1 MDCFLTLQNQL
12 FEQLNSL
19 WKSDDEEILE
29 KIDEL
34 LLQEGSNYGLSLN
47 EKANLRKELFRSIRK
62 LDVLQELLED
72 TSITEI
78 MVNGWDK
85 IFIERE
91 GHLITWNKTFTSSGK
106 LEDVIQQIVARC
118 NRVINTLH
126 PIVDARLE
134 NGARVNAVIPP
145 VSVDG
150 PILTIRQFPKE
161 AITMKTLL
169 EKQSITKQVLSFL
182 LPLVK
187 ARYTILIGG
196 GTGAGKTTFLNAL
209 SAYIPKDE
217 RIITIEDNAELQIQ
231 GIPNLVR
238 LECRMANIEDSQ
250 EITTADLLK
259 TALRM
264 RPDRIIVGEVR
275 GKEALDMLQAFNT
288 GHDGSIST
296 GHANS
301 PDDMMSRLSTMVLMG
316 IKLPLEAVMRQI
328 ASGIDILVHLG
339 RLRDKSRKV
348 LEIMEVLGY
357 EKGEIRLQPLFSFQ
371 ETGSKDGKI
380 QGEWVKRSTLTR
392 TEKLMAAGYQ
402 PEGVCPGNNGKYS
415 SGVSDRHAVLFKTVD
430 DGSVF
435 SSGNEVLRKD
445 DPSGGGKREETF

>member
-19 WKSDDEEILE
+19 WESDDEEILE

-106 LEDVIQQIVARC
+106 LEDVSQQIVARC

-145 VSVDG
+145 ISVDG

-275 GKEALDMLQAFNT
+275 SEASELLQAVNV
-288 GHDGSIST
+288 GSEGSLST
-296 GHANS
+296 IHANS
-301 PDDMMSRLSTMVLMG
+301 CADMVSRLETLVLVHLNMP
-316 IKLPLEAVMRQI
+316 ITAIRRQI
-328 ASGIDILVHLG
+328 VSGFDLFIHLG

-348 LEIMEVLGY
+348 LEISELDGLKNGEVQLNPIFCY
-357 EKGEIRLQPLFSFQ
+357 EE
-371 ETGSKDGKI
+371 E
-380 QGEWVKRSTLTR
+380 QGLVFKNHLKH
-392 TEKLMAAGYQ
+392 TEKLERAGISY
-402 PEGVCPGNNGKYS
+402 
-415 SGVSDRHAVLFKTVD
+415 
-430 DGSVF
+430 
-435 SSGNEVLRKD
+435 
-445 DPSGGGKREETF
+445 ETLLCETIL

>member
-19 WKSDDEEILE
+19 WESDDEEILE

-275 GKEALDMLQAFNT
+275 SEASELLQAVNV
-288 GHDGSIST
+288 GSEGSLST
-296 GHANS
+296 IHANS
-301 PDDMMSRLSTMVLMG
+301 CADMVSRLETLVLVHLNMP
-316 IKLPLEAVMRQI
+316 ITAIRRQI
-328 ASGIDILVHLG
+328 VSGFDLFIHLG

-348 LEIMEVLGY
+348 LEISELDGLKNGEVQLNPIFCY
-357 EKGEIRLQPLFSFQ
+357 EE
-371 ETGSKDGKI
+371 E
-380 QGEWVKRSTLTR
+380 QGLVFKNNTL
-392 TEKLMAAGYQ
+392 K
-402 PEGVCPGNNGKYS
+402 N
-415 SGVSDRHAVLFKTVD
+415 
-430 DGSVF
+430 
-435 SSGNEVLRKD
+435 
-445 DPSGGGKREETF
+445 

>member
-19 WKSDDEEILE
+19 WESDDEEILE

-62 LDVLQELLED
+62 LDALQELLED

-275 GKEALDMLQAFNT
+275 SEASELLQAVNV
-288 GHDGSIST
+288 GSEGSLST
-296 GHANS
+296 IHANS
-301 PDDMMSRLSTMVLMG
+301 CADMVSRLETLVLVHLNMP
-316 IKLPLEAVMRQI
+316 ITAILRQI
-328 ASGIDILVHLG
+328 VSGFDLFIHLG

-348 LEIMEVLGY
+348 LEISELDGLKNGEVQLNPIFCY
-357 EKGEIRLQPLFSFQ
+357 EE
-371 ETGSKDGKI
+371 E
-380 QGEWVKRSTLTR
+380 QGLVFKNHLKH
-392 TEKLMAAGYQ
+392 TEKLERAGISY
-402 PEGVCPGNNGKYS
+402 
-415 SGVSDRHAVLFKTVD
+415 
-430 DGSVF
+430 
-435 SSGNEVLRKD
+435 
-445 DPSGGGKREETF
+445 ETLLCETIL

>member
-1 MDCFLTLQNQL
+1 MERIDIASEPDDGEVLEEIDGLILGEEETRYLPVAQKAELRRQL
-12 FEQLNSL
+12 FYSV
-19 WKSDDEEILE
+19 
-29 KIDEL
+29 
-34 LLQEGSNYGLSLN
+34 
-47 EKANLRKELFRSIRK
+47 RR

-72 TSITEI
+72 AGITEI

-145 VSVDG
+145 ISVDG

-275 GKEALDMLQAFNT
+275 SEASELLQAVNV
-288 GHDGSIST
+288 GSEGSLST
-296 GHANS
+296 IHANS
-301 PDDMMSRLSTMVLMG
+301 CADMVSRLETLVLVHLNMP
-316 IKLPLEAVMRQI
+316 ITAIRRQI
-328 ASGIDILVHLG
+328 VSGFDLFIHLG

-348 LEIMEVLGY
+348 LEISELDGLKNGEVQLNPIFCY
-357 EKGEIRLQPLFSFQ
+357 EE
-371 ETGSKDGKI
+371 E
-380 QGEWVKRSTLTR
+380 QGLVFKNHLKH
-392 TEKLMAAGYQ
+392 TEKLERAGISY
-402 PEGVCPGNNGKYS
+402 
-415 SGVSDRHAVLFKTVD
+415 
-430 DGSVF
+430 
-435 SSGNEVLRKD
+435 
-445 DPSGGGKREETF
+445 ETLLCETIL

>member
-19 WKSDDEEILE
+19 WESDDEEILE

-150 PILTIRQFPKE
+150 PILTIRQFPEE

-275 GKEALDMLQAFNT
+275 SEASELLQAVNV
-288 GHDGSIST
+288 GSEGSLST
-296 GHANS
+296 IHANS
-301 PDDMMSRLSTMVLMG
+301 CADMVSRLETLVLVHLNMP
-316 IKLPLEAVMRQI
+316 ITAIRRQI
-328 ASGIDILVHLG
+328 VSGFDLFIHLG

-348 LEIMEVLGY
+348 LEISELDGLKNGEVQLNPIFCY
-357 EKGEIRLQPLFSFQ
+357 EE
-371 ETGSKDGKI
+371 E
-380 QGEWVKRSTLTR
+380 QGLVFKNHLKH
-392 TEKLMAAGYQ
+392 TEKLERAGISY
-402 PEGVCPGNNGKYS
+402 
-415 SGVSDRHAVLFKTVD
+415 
-430 DGSVF
+430 
-435 SSGNEVLRKD
+435 
-445 DPSGGGKREETF
+445 ETLLCETIL

>member
-19 WKSDDEEILE
+19 WESDDEEILE

-275 GKEALDMLQAFNT
+275 SKASELLQAVNV
-288 GHDGSIST
+288 GSEGSLST
-296 GHANS
+296 IHANS
-301 PDDMMSRLSTMVLMG
+301 CADMVSRLETLVLVHLNMP
-316 IKLPLEAVMRQI
+316 ITAIRRQI
-328 ASGIDILVHLG
+328 VSGFDLFIHLG

-348 LEIMEVLGY
+348 LEISELDGLKNGEVQLNPIFCY
-357 EKGEIRLQPLFSFQ
+357 EE
-371 ETGSKDGKI
+371 E
-380 QGEWVKRSTLTR
+380 QGLVFKNHLKH
-392 TEKLMAAGYQ
+392 TEKLERAGISY
-402 PEGVCPGNNGKYS
+402 
-415 SGVSDRHAVLFKTVD
+415 
-430 DGSVF
+430 
-435 SSGNEVLRKD
+435 
-445 DPSGGGKREETF
+445 ETLLCETIL

>member
-19 WKSDDEEILE
+19 WESDDEEILE

-85 IFIERE
+85 IFIEQE

-275 GKEALDMLQAFNT
+275 SEASELLQAVNV
-288 GHDGSIST
+288 GSEGSLST
-296 GHANS
+296 IHANS
-301 PDDMMSRLSTMVLMG
+301 CADMVSRLETLVLVHLNMP
-316 IKLPLEAVMRQI
+316 ITAIRRQI
-328 ASGIDILVHLG
+328 VSGFDLFIHLG

-348 LEIMEVLGY
+348 LEISELDGLKNGEVQLNPIFCY
-357 EKGEIRLQPLFSFQ
+357 EE
-371 ETGSKDGKI
+371 E
-380 QGEWVKRSTLTR
+380 QGLVFKNHLKH
-392 TEKLMAAGYQ
+392 TEKLERAGISY
-402 PEGVCPGNNGKYS
+402 
-415 SGVSDRHAVLFKTVD
+415 
-430 DGSVF
+430 
-435 SSGNEVLRKD
+435 
-445 DPSGGGKREETF
+445 ETLLCETMRL

>member
-19 WKSDDEEILE
+19 WESDDEEILE

-161 AITMKTLL
+161 AITTKTLL

-275 GKEALDMLQAFNT
+275 SEASELLQAVNV
-288 GHDGSIST
+288 GSEGSLST
-296 GHANS
+296 IHANS
-301 PDDMMSRLSTMVLMG
+301 CADMVSRLETLVLVHLNMP
-316 IKLPLEAVMRQI
+316 ITAIRRQI
-328 ASGIDILVHLG
+328 VSGFDLFIHLG

-348 LEIMEVLGY
+348 LEISELDGLKNGEVQLNPIFCY
-357 EKGEIRLQPLFSFQ
+357 EE
-371 ETGSKDGKI
+371 E
-380 QGEWVKRSTLTR
+380 QGLVFKNHLKH
-392 TEKLMAAGYQ
+392 TEKLERAGISY
-402 PEGVCPGNNGKYS
+402 
-415 SGVSDRHAVLFKTVD
+415 
-430 DGSVF
+430 
-435 SSGNEVLRKD
+435 
-445 DPSGGGKREETF
+445 ETLLCETIL

>member
-1 MDCFLTLQNQL
+1 MDCFLILQNQL

-19 WKSDDEEILE
+19 WESDDEEILE

-275 GKEALDMLQAFNT
+275 SEASELLQAVNV
-288 GHDGSIST
+288 GSEGSLST
-296 GHANS
+296 IHANS
-301 PDDMMSRLSTMVLMG
+301 CADMVSRLETLVLVHLNMP
-316 IKLPLEAVMRQI
+316 IAAIRRQI
-328 ASGIDILVHLG
+328 VSGFDLFIHLG

-348 LEIMEVLGY
+348 LEISELDGLKNGEVQLNPIFCY
-357 EKGEIRLQPLFSFQ
+357 EE
-371 ETGSKDGKI
+371 E
-380 QGEWVKRSTLTR
+380 QGLVFKNHLKH
-392 TEKLMAAGYQ
+392 TEKLERAGISY
-402 PEGVCPGNNGKYS
+402 
-415 SGVSDRHAVLFKTVD
+415 
-430 DGSVF
+430 
-435 SSGNEVLRKD
+435 
-445 DPSGGGKREETF
+445 ETLLCETIL

>member
-19 WKSDDEEILE
+19 WESDDEEILE

-275 GKEALDMLQAFNT
+275 SEASELLQAVNV
-288 GHDGSIST
+288 GSEGSLST
-296 GHANS
+296 IHANS
-301 PDDMMSRLSTMVLMG
+301 CADMVSRLETLVLVHLNMP
-316 IKLPLEAVMRQI
+316 ITAIRRQI
-328 ASGIDILVHLG
+328 VSGFDLFIHLG

-348 LEIMEVLGY
+348 LEISELDG
-357 EKGEIRLQPLFSFQ
+357 L
-371 ETGSKDGKI
+371 KDGEVQLNPI
-380 QGEWVKRSTLTR
+380 FCYEEEQGLVFKNHLKH
-392 TEKLMAAGYQ
+392 TEKLERAGISY
-402 PEGVCPGNNGKYS
+402 
-415 SGVSDRHAVLFKTVD
+415 
-430 DGSVF
+430 
-435 SSGNEVLRKD
+435 
-445 DPSGGGKREETF
+445 ETLLCETML

>member
-19 WKSDDEEILE
+19 WESDDEEILE

-134 NGARVNAVIPP
+134 NGARVNAVIQP

-275 GKEALDMLQAFNT
+275 SEASELLQAVNV
-288 GHDGSIST
+288 GSEGSLST
-296 GHANS
+296 IHANS
-301 PDDMMSRLSTMVLMG
+301 CADMVSRLETLVLVHLNMP
-316 IKLPLEAVMRQI
+316 ITAIRRQI
-328 ASGIDILVHLG
+328 VSGFDLFIHLG

-348 LEIMEVLGY
+348 LEISELDGLKNGEVQLNPIFCY
-357 EKGEIRLQPLFSFQ
+357 EE
-371 ETGSKDGKI
+371 E
-380 QGEWVKRSTLTR
+380 QGLVFKNHLKH
-392 TEKLMAAGYQ
+392 TEKLERAGISY
-402 PEGVCPGNNGKYS
+402 
-415 SGVSDRHAVLFKTVD
+415 
-430 DGSVF
+430 
-435 SSGNEVLRKD
+435 
-445 DPSGGGKREETF
+445 ETLLCETIL

>member
-19 WKSDDEEILE
+19 WESDDEEILE

-62 LDVLQELLED
+62 LDALQELLED

-275 GKEALDMLQAFNT
+275 SEASELLQAVNV
-288 GHDGSIST
+288 GSEGSLST
-296 GHANS
+296 IHANS
-301 PDDMMSRLSTMVLMG
+301 CADMVSRLETLVLVHLNMP
-316 IKLPLEAVMRQI
+316 ITAIRRQI
-328 ASGIDILVHLG
+328 VSGFDLFIHLG

-348 LEIMEVLGY
+348 LEISELDGLKNGEVQLNPIFCY
-357 EKGEIRLQPLFSFQ
+357 EE
-371 ETGSKDGKI
+371 E
-380 QGEWVKRSTLTR
+380 QGLVFKNHLKH
-392 TEKLMAAGYQ
+392 TEKLERAGISY
-402 PEGVCPGNNGKYS
+402 
-415 SGVSDRHAVLFKTVD
+415 
-430 DGSVF
+430 
-435 SSGNEVLRKD
+435 
-445 DPSGGGKREETF
+445 ETLLCETIL

>member
-19 WKSDDEEILE
+19 WESDDEEILE

-106 LEDVIQQIVARC
+106 LEDVIQQVVARC

-145 VSVDG
+145 ISVDG

-275 GKEALDMLQAFNT
+275 SEASELLQAVNV
-288 GHDGSIST
+288 GSEGSLST
-296 GHANS
+296 IHANS
-301 PDDMMSRLSTMVLMG
+301 CADMVSRLETLVLVHLNMP
-316 IKLPLEAVMRQI
+316 ITAIRRQI
-328 ASGIDILVHLG
+328 VSGFDLFIHLG

-348 LEIMEVLGY
+348 LEISELDGLKNGEVQLNPIFCY
-357 EKGEIRLQPLFSFQ
+357 EE
-371 ETGSKDGKI
+371 E
-380 QGEWVKRSTLTR
+380 QGLVFKNHLKH
-392 TEKLMAAGYQ
+392 TEKLERAGISY
-402 PEGVCPGNNGKYS
+402 
-415 SGVSDRHAVLFKTVD
+415 
-430 DGSVF
+430 
-435 SSGNEVLRKD
+435 
-445 DPSGGGKREETF
+445 ETLLCETIL

>member
-19 WKSDDEEILE
+19 WESDDEEILE

-91 GHLITWNKTFTSSGK
+91 GHLITWSKTFTSSGK

-150 PILTIRQFPKE
+150 PVLTIRQFPKE

-275 GKEALDMLQAFNT
+275 SEASELLQAVNV
-288 GHDGSIST
+288 GSEGSLST
-296 GHANS
+296 IHANS
-301 PDDMMSRLSTMVLMG
+301 CADMVSRLETLVLVHLNMP
-316 IKLPLEAVMRQI
+316 ITAIRRQI
-328 ASGIDILVHLG
+328 VSGFDLFIHLG

-348 LEIMEVLGY
+348 LEISELDGLKNGEVQLNPIFCY
-357 EKGEIRLQPLFSFQ
+357 EE
-371 ETGSKDGKI
+371 E
-380 QGEWVKRSTLTR
+380 QGLVFKNHLKH
-392 TEKLMAAGYQ
+392 TEKLERAGISY
-402 PEGVCPGNNGKYS
+402 
-415 SGVSDRHAVLFKTVD
+415 
-430 DGSVF
+430 
-435 SSGNEVLRKD
+435 
-445 DPSGGGKREETF
+445 ETLLCETLL

>member
-19 WKSDDEEILE
+19 WESDDEEILE

-275 GKEALDMLQAFNT
+275 SEASELLQAVNV
-288 GHDGSIST
+288 GSEGSLST
-296 GHANS
+296 IHANS
-301 PDDMMSRLSTMVLMG
+301 CADMVSRLETLVLVHLNMP
-316 IKLPLEAVMRQI
+316 ITAIRRQI
-328 ASGIDILVHLG
+328 VSGFDLFIHLG

-348 LEIMEVLGY
+348 LEISELDGLKNGEVQLNPIFCY
-357 EKGEIRLQPLFSFQ
+357 EE
-371 ETGSKDGKI
+371 E
-380 QGEWVKRSTLTR
+380 QGLAFKNHLKH
-392 TEKLMAAGYQ
+392 TEKLERAGISY
-402 PEGVCPGNNGKYS
+402 
-415 SGVSDRHAVLFKTVD
+415 
-430 DGSVF
+430 
-435 SSGNEVLRKD
+435 
-445 DPSGGGKREETF
+445 ETLLCETIL

>member
-19 WKSDDEEILE
+19 WESDDEEILE

-126 PIVDARLE
+126 PIVDAKLE

-275 GKEALDMLQAFNT
+275 SEASELLQAVNV
-288 GHDGSIST
+288 GSEGSLST
-296 GHANS
+296 IHANS
-301 PDDMMSRLSTMVLMG
+301 CADMVSRLETLVLVHLNMP
-316 IKLPLEAVMRQI
+316 ITAIRRQI
-328 ASGIDILVHLG
+328 VSGFDLFIHLG

-348 LEIMEVLGY
+348 LEISELDGLKNGEVQLNPIFCY
-357 EKGEIRLQPLFSFQ
+357 EE
-371 ETGSKDGKI
+371 E
-380 QGEWVKRSTLTR
+380 QGLVFKNHLKH
-392 TEKLMAAGYQ
+392 TEKLERAGISY
-402 PEGVCPGNNGKYS
+402 
-415 SGVSDRHAVLFKTVD
+415 
-430 DGSVF
+430 
-435 SSGNEVLRKD
+435 
-445 DPSGGGKREETF
+445 ETLLYETIL

>member
-19 WKSDDEEILE
+19 WESDDEEILE

-134 NGARVNAVIPP
+134 NVARVNAVIPP
-145 VSVDG
+145 ISVDG

-275 GKEALDMLQAFNT
+275 SEASELLQAVNV
-288 GHDGSIST
+288 GSEGSLST
-296 GHANS
+296 IHANS
-301 PDDMMSRLSTMVLMG
+301 CADMVSRLETLVLVHLNMP
-316 IKLPLEAVMRQI
+316 ITAIRRQI
-328 ASGIDILVHLG
+328 VSGFDLFIHLG

-348 LEIMEVLGY
+348 LEISELDGLKNGEVQLNPIFCY
-357 EKGEIRLQPLFSFQ
+357 EE
-371 ETGSKDGKI
+371 E
-380 QGEWVKRSTLTR
+380 QGLVFKNHLKH
-392 TEKLMAAGYQ
+392 TEKLERAGISY
-402 PEGVCPGNNGKYS
+402 
-415 SGVSDRHAVLFKTVD
+415 
-430 DGSVF
+430 
-435 SSGNEVLRKD
+435 
-445 DPSGGGKREETF
+445 ETLLCETIL

>member
-19 WKSDDEEILE
+19 WESDDEEILE

-145 VSVDG
+145 ISVDG

-275 GKEALDMLQAFNT
+275 SEASELLQAVNV
-288 GHDGSIST
+288 GSEGSLST
-296 GHANS
+296 IHANS
-301 PDDMMSRLSTMVLMG
+301 CADMASRLETLVLVHLNMP
-316 IKLPLEAVMRQI
+316 ITAIRRQI
-328 ASGIDILVHLG
+328 VSGFDLFIHLG

-348 LEIMEVLGY
+348 LEISELDGLKNGEVQLNPIFCY
-357 EKGEIRLQPLFSFQ
+357 EE
-371 ETGSKDGKI
+371 E
-380 QGEWVKRSTLTR
+380 QGLVFKNHLKH
-392 TEKLMAAGYQ
+392 TEKLERAGISY
-402 PEGVCPGNNGKYS
+402 
-415 SGVSDRHAVLFKTVD
+415 
-430 DGSVF
+430 
-435 SSGNEVLRKD
+435 
-445 DPSGGGKREETF
+445 ETLLCETIL

>member
-19 WKSDDEEILE
+19 WESDDEEILE

-118 NRVINTLH
+118 NRVINTLP

-161 AITMKTLL
+161 AITMETLL

-275 GKEALDMLQAFNT
+275 SEASELLQAVNV
-288 GHDGSIST
+288 GSEGSLST
-296 GHANS
+296 IHANS
-301 PDDMMSRLSTMVLMG
+301 CADMVSRLETLVLIHLNMP
-316 IKLPLEAVMRQI
+316 ITAIRRQI
-328 ASGIDILVHLG
+328 VSGFDLFIHLG
-339 RLRDKSRKV
+339 CLRDKSRKV
-348 LEIMEVLGY
+348 LEISELDGLKNGEVQLNPIFCY
-357 EKGEIRLQPLFSFQ
+357 EE
-371 ETGSKDGKI
+371 E
-380 QGEWVKRSTLTR
+380 QGLVFKNHLKH
-392 TEKLMAAGYQ
+392 TEKLERAGISY
-402 PEGVCPGNNGKYS
+402 
-415 SGVSDRHAVLFKTVD
+415 
-430 DGSVF
+430 
-435 SSGNEVLRKD
+435 
-445 DPSGGGKREETF
+445 ETLLCETIL

>member
-19 WKSDDEEILE
+19 WDSSDDEILE
-29 KIDEL
+29 KIDDL
-34 LLQEGSNYGLSLN
+34 LLQEGTKYGLSLN
-47 EKANLRKELFRSIRK
+47 EKARLRKELFRSIRK

-72 TSITEI
+72 TTITEI
-78 MVNGWDK
+78 MVNDWDK

-91 GHLITWNKTFTSSGK
+91 GKIFAWDKTFTSSAK

-161 AITMKTLL
+161 AITMNTLL
-169 EKQSITKQVLSFL
+169 EKQSITPEVLSFL
-182 LPLVK
+182 IPLVK

-238 LECRMANIEDSQ
+238 MECRMANIEASQ
-250 EITTADLLK
+250 EITTSDLLK

-275 GKEALDMLQAFNT
+275 SEAQELLQAVNV
-288 GHDGSIST
+288 GSEGSLST
-296 GHANS
+296 IHANS
-301 PDDMMSRLSTMVLMG
+301 CADMISRLETLVLIHLNM
-316 IKLPLEAVMRQI
+316 PLTAIRRQI
-328 ASGIDILVHLG
+328 ASGFDLFIHLG

-348 LEIMEVLGY
+348 LEISELDGIKD
-357 EKGEIRLQPLFSFQ
+357 EEIQLNPLFRY
-371 ETGSKDGKI
+371 EED
-380 QGEWVKRSTLTR
+380 QGLVFKNHLKH
-392 TEKLMAAGYQ
+392 TEKLERAGISY
-402 PEGVCPGNNGKYS
+402 
-415 SGVSDRHAVLFKTVD
+415 
-430 DGSVF
+430 
-435 SSGNEVLRKD
+435 
-445 DPSGGGKREETF
+445 ETLL

>member
-19 WKSDDEEILE
+19 WESDDEEILE

-145 VSVDG
+145 ISVDG

-161 AITMKTLL
+161 AITMKALL

-275 GKEALDMLQAFNT
+275 SEASELLQAVNV
-288 GHDGSIST
+288 GSEGSLST
-296 GHANS
+296 IHANS
-301 PDDMMSRLSTMVLMG
+301 CADMVSRLETLVLIHLNMP
-316 IKLPLEAVMRQI
+316 ITAIRRQI
-328 ASGIDILVHLG
+328 VSGFDLFIHLG

-348 LEIMEVLGY
+348 LEISELDGLKNGEVQLNPIFCY
-357 EKGEIRLQPLFSFQ
+357 EE
-371 ETGSKDGKI
+371 E
-380 QGEWVKRSTLTR
+380 QGLVFKNHLKH
-392 TEKLMAAGYQ
+392 TEKLERAGISY
-402 PEGVCPGNNGKYS
+402 
-415 SGVSDRHAVLFKTVD
+415 
-430 DGSVF
+430 
-435 SSGNEVLRKD
+435 
-445 DPSGGGKREETF
+445 ETLLCETIL

>member
-1 MDCFLTLQNQL
+1 MDCILTLQNQL

-19 WKSDDEEILE
+19 WESDDEEILE

-145 VSVDG
+145 ISVDG

-275 GKEALDMLQAFNT
+275 SEASELLQAVNV
-288 GHDGSIST
+288 GSEGSLST
-296 GHANS
+296 IHANS
-301 PDDMMSRLSTMVLMG
+301 CADMVSRLETLVLVHLNMP
-316 IKLPLEAVMRQI
+316 ITAIRRQI
-328 ASGIDILVHLG
+328 VSGFDLFIHLG

-348 LEIMEVLGY
+348 LEISELDGLKNGEVQLNPIFCY
-357 EKGEIRLQPLFSFQ
+357 EE
-371 ETGSKDGKI
+371 E
-380 QGEWVKRSTLTR
+380 QGLVFKNHLKH
-392 TEKLMAAGYQ
+392 TEKLERAGISY
-402 PEGVCPGNNGKYS
+402 
-415 SGVSDRHAVLFKTVD
+415 
-430 DGSVF
+430 
-435 SSGNEVLRKD
+435 
-445 DPSGGGKREETF
+445 ETLLCETIL

>member
-19 WKSDDEEILE
+19 WESDDEEILE

-34 LLQEGSNYGLSLN
+34 LLQEGSNYSLSLN

-145 VSVDG
+145 ISVDG

-275 GKEALDMLQAFNT
+275 SEASELLQAVNV
-288 GHDGSIST
+288 GSEGSLST
-296 GHANS
+296 IHANS
-301 PDDMMSRLSTMVLMG
+301 CADMVSRLETLVLVHLNMP
-316 IKLPLEAVMRQI
+316 ITAIRRQI
-328 ASGIDILVHLG
+328 VSGFDLFIHLG

-348 LEIMEVLGY
+348 LEISELDGLKNGEVQLNPIFCY
-357 EKGEIRLQPLFSFQ
+357 EEEQ
-371 ETGSKDGKI
+371 ELVFKNHLKH
-380 QGEWVKRSTLTR
+380 
-392 TEKLMAAGYQ
+392 TEKLERAGISY
-402 PEGVCPGNNGKYS
+402 
-415 SGVSDRHAVLFKTVD
+415 
-430 DGSVF
+430 
-435 SSGNEVLRKD
+435 
-445 DPSGGGKREETF
+445 ETLLCETIL

>member
-19 WKSDDEEILE
+19 WESDDEEILE

-145 VSVDG
+145 ISVDG

-259 TALRM
+259 TALKM

-275 GKEALDMLQAFNT
+275 SEASELLQAVNV
-288 GHDGSIST
+288 GSEGSLST
-296 GHANS
+296 IHANS
-301 PDDMMSRLSTMVLMG
+301 CADMVSRLETLVLVHLNMP
-316 IKLPLEAVMRQI
+316 ITAIRRQI
-328 ASGIDILVHLG
+328 VSGFDLFIHLG

-348 LEIMEVLGY
+348 LEISELDGLKNGEVQLNPIFCY
-357 EKGEIRLQPLFSFQ
+357 EE
-371 ETGSKDGKI
+371 E
-380 QGEWVKRSTLTR
+380 QGLVFKNHLKH
-392 TEKLMAAGYQ
+392 TEKLERAGISY
-402 PEGVCPGNNGKYS
+402 
-415 SGVSDRHAVLFKTVD
+415 
-430 DGSVF
+430 
-435 SSGNEVLRKD
+435 
-445 DPSGGGKREETF
+445 ETLLCETIL

>member
-19 WKSDDEEILE
+19 WESDDEEIFE

-275 GKEALDMLQAFNT
+275 SEASELLQAVNV
-288 GHDGSIST
+288 GSEGSLST
-296 GHANS
+296 IHANS
-301 PDDMMSRLSTMVLMG
+301 CADMISRLETLVLVHLNMP
-316 IKLPLEAVMRQI
+316 ITAIRRQI
-328 ASGIDILVHLG
+328 VSGFDLFIHLG

-348 LEIMEVLGY
+348 LEISELDGLKNGEVQLNPIFCY
-357 EKGEIRLQPLFSFQ
+357 EE
-371 ETGSKDGKI
+371 E
-380 QGEWVKRSTLTR
+380 QGLVFKNHLKH
-392 TEKLMAAGYQ
+392 TEKLERAGISY
-402 PEGVCPGNNGKYS
+402 
-415 SGVSDRHAVLFKTVD
+415 
-430 DGSVF
+430 
-435 SSGNEVLRKD
+435 
-445 DPSGGGKREETF
+445 ETLLCETIL

>member
-19 WKSDDEEILE
+19 WESDDEEILE

-145 VSVDG
+145 ISVDG

-231 GIPNLVR
+231 EIPNLVR

-275 GKEALDMLQAFNT
+275 SEASELLQAVNV
-288 GHDGSIST
+288 GSEGSLST
-296 GHANS
+296 IHANS
-301 PDDMMSRLSTMVLMG
+301 CADMVSRLETLVLVHLNMP
-316 IKLPLEAVMRQI
+316 ITAIRRQI
-328 ASGIDILVHLG
+328 VSGFDLFIHLG

-348 LEIMEVLGY
+348 LEISELDGLKNGEVQLNPIFCY
-357 EKGEIRLQPLFSFQ
+357 EE
-371 ETGSKDGKI
+371 E
-380 QGEWVKRSTLTR
+380 QGLVFKNHLKH
-392 TEKLMAAGYQ
+392 TEKLERAGISY
-402 PEGVCPGNNGKYS
+402 
-415 SGVSDRHAVLFKTVD
+415 
-430 DGSVF
+430 
-435 SSGNEVLRKD
+435 
-445 DPSGGGKREETF
+445 ETLLCETIL

>member
-1 MDCFLTLQNQL
+1 MDCFLILQNQL

-19 WKSDDEEILE
+19 WESDDEEILE

-275 GKEALDMLQAFNT
+275 SEASELLQAVNV
-288 GHDGSIST
+288 GSEGSLST
-296 GHANS
+296 IHANS
-301 PDDMMSRLSTMVLMG
+301 CADMVSRLETLVLVHLNMP
-316 IKLPLEAVMRQI
+316 ITAIRRQI
-328 ASGIDILVHLG
+328 VSGFDLFIHLG

-348 LEIMEVLGY
+348 LEISELDGLKNGEVQLNPIFCY
-357 EKGEIRLQPLFSFQ
+357 EE
-371 ETGSKDGKI
+371 E
-380 QGEWVKRSTLTR
+380 QGLVFKNHLKH
-392 TEKLMAAGYQ
+392 TEKLERAGISY
-402 PEGVCPGNNGKYS
+402 
-415 SGVSDRHAVLFKTVD
+415 
-430 DGSVF
+430 
-435 SSGNEVLRKD
+435 
-445 DPSGGGKREETF
+445 ETLLCETIL

>member
-12 FEQLNSL
+12 FEKLNSL
-19 WKSDDEEILE
+19 WESDDEEILE

-62 LDVLQELLED
+62 LDALQELLED

-161 AITMKTLL
+161 AITMNTLL

-275 GKEALDMLQAFNT
+275 SEASELLQAVNV
-288 GHDGSIST
+288 GSEGSLST
-296 GHANS
+296 IHANS
-301 PDDMMSRLSTMVLMG
+301 CADMVSRLETLVLVHLNMP
-316 IKLPLEAVMRQI
+316 ITAIRRQI
-328 ASGIDILVHLG
+328 VSGFDLFIHLG

-348 LEIMEVLGY
+348 LEISELDGLENGEVQLNPIFCY
-357 EKGEIRLQPLFSFQ
+357 EE
-371 ETGSKDGKI
+371 E
-380 QGEWVKRSTLTR
+380 QGLIFKNHLKH
-392 TEKLMAAGYQ
+392 TEKLERAGISY
-402 PEGVCPGNNGKYS
+402 
-415 SGVSDRHAVLFKTVD
+415 
-430 DGSVF
+430 
-435 SSGNEVLRKD
+435 
-445 DPSGGGKREETF
+445 ETLLCETLL

>member
-19 WKSDDEEILE
+19 WESDDEEILE

-275 GKEALDMLQAFNT
+275 SEASELLQAVNV
-288 GHDGSIST
+288 GSGGSLST
-296 GHANS
+296 IHANS
-301 PDDMMSRLSTMVLMG
+301 CADMVSRLETLVLVHLNMP
-316 IKLPLEAVMRQI
+316 ITAIRRQI
-328 ASGIDILVHLG
+328 VSGFDLFIHLG

-348 LEIMEVLGY
+348 LEISELDGLKNGEVQLNPIFCY
-357 EKGEIRLQPLFSFQ
+357 EE
-371 ETGSKDGKI
+371 E
-380 QGEWVKRSTLTR
+380 QGLVFKNHLKH
-392 TEKLMAAGYQ
+392 TEKLERAGISY
-402 PEGVCPGNNGKYS
+402 
-415 SGVSDRHAVLFKTVD
+415 
-430 DGSVF
+430 
-435 SSGNEVLRKD
+435 
-445 DPSGGGKREETF
+445 ETLLCETIL

>member
-19 WKSDDEEILE
+19 WESDDEEILE

-106 LEDVIQQIVARC
+106 LEDVIQQIVARS

-275 GKEALDMLQAFNT
+275 SEASELLQAVNV
-288 GHDGSIST
+288 GSEGSLST
-296 GHANS
+296 IHANS
-301 PDDMMSRLSTMVLMG
+301 CADMVSRLETLVLVHLNMP
-316 IKLPLEAVMRQI
+316 ITAIRRQI
-328 ASGIDILVHLG
+328 VSGFDLFIHLG

-348 LEIMEVLGY
+348 LEISELDGLKNGEVQLNPIFCY
-357 EKGEIRLQPLFSFQ
+357 EE
-371 ETGSKDGKI
+371 E
-380 QGEWVKRSTLTR
+380 QGLVFKNHLKH
-392 TEKLMAAGYQ
+392 TEKLERAGISY
-402 PEGVCPGNNGKYS
+402 
-415 SGVSDRHAVLFKTVD
+415 
-430 DGSVF
+430 
-435 SSGNEVLRKD
+435 
-445 DPSGGGKREETF
+445 ETLLCETIL

>member
-19 WKSDDEEILE
+19 WESDDEEILE

-85 IFIERE
+85 IFIKRE

-275 GKEALDMLQAFNT
+275 SEASELLQAVNV
-288 GHDGSIST
+288 GSEGSLST
-296 GHANS
+296 IHANS
-301 PDDMMSRLSTMVLMG
+301 CADMVSRLETLVLVHLNMP
-316 IKLPLEAVMRQI
+316 ITAIRRQI
-328 ASGIDILVHLG
+328 VSGFDLFIHLG

-348 LEIMEVLGY
+348 LEISELDGLKNGEVQLNPIFCY
-357 EKGEIRLQPLFSFQ
+357 EE
-371 ETGSKDGKI
+371 E
-380 QGEWVKRSTLTR
+380 QGLVFKNHLKH
-392 TEKLMAAGYQ
+392 TEKLERAGISY
-402 PEGVCPGNNGKYS
+402 
-415 SGVSDRHAVLFKTVD
+415 
-430 DGSVF
+430 
-435 SSGNEVLRKD
+435 
-445 DPSGGGKREETF
+445 ETLLCETIL

>member
-1 MDCFLTLQNQL
+1 MDCFLLLQNQL

-19 WKSDDEEILE
+19 WESDDEEILE

-275 GKEALDMLQAFNT
+275 SEASELLQAVNV
-288 GHDGSIST
+288 GSEGSLST
-296 GHANS
+296 IHANS
-301 PDDMMSRLSTMVLMG
+301 CADMVSRLETLVLVHLNMP
-316 IKLPLEAVMRQI
+316 IAAIRRQI
-328 ASGIDILVHLG
+328 VSGFDLFIHLG

-348 LEIMEVLGY
+348 LEISELDGLKNGEVQLNPIFCY
-357 EKGEIRLQPLFSFQ
+357 EE
-371 ETGSKDGKI
+371 E
-380 QGEWVKRSTLTR
+380 QGLVFKNHLKH
-392 TEKLMAAGYQ
+392 TEKLERAGISY
-402 PEGVCPGNNGKYS
+402 
-415 SGVSDRHAVLFKTVD
+415 
-430 DGSVF
+430 
-435 SSGNEVLRKD
+435 
-445 DPSGGGKREETF
+445 ETLLCETIL

>member
-19 WKSDDEEILE
+19 WESDDEEILE

-150 PILTIRQFPKE
+150 PVLTIRQFPKE

-275 GKEALDMLQAFNT
+275 SEASELLQAVNV
-288 GHDGSIST
+288 GSEGSLST
-296 GHANS
+296 IHANS
-301 PDDMMSRLSTMVLMG
+301 CADMVSRLETLVLVHLNMP
-316 IKLPLEAVMRQI
+316 ITAIRRQI
-328 ASGIDILVHLG
+328 VSGFDLFIHLG

-348 LEIMEVLGY
+348 LEISELDGLENGEVQLNPIFCY
-357 EKGEIRLQPLFSFQ
+357 EE
-371 ETGSKDGKI
+371 E
-380 QGEWVKRSTLTR
+380 QGLIFKNHLKH
-392 TEKLMAAGYQ
+392 TEKLERAGISY
-402 PEGVCPGNNGKYS
+402 
-415 SGVSDRHAVLFKTVD
+415 
-430 DGSVF
+430 
-435 SSGNEVLRKD
+435 
-445 DPSGGGKREETF
+445 ETLLCETLL

>member
-19 WKSDDEEILE
+19 WESDDEEILE

-196 GTGAGKTTFLNAL
+196 GAGAGKTTFLNAL

-275 GKEALDMLQAFNT
+275 SEASELLQAVNV
-288 GHDGSIST
+288 GSEGSLST
-296 GHANS
+296 IHANS
-301 PDDMMSRLSTMVLMG
+301 CADMVSRLETLVLVHLNMP
-316 IKLPLEAVMRQI
+316 ITAIRRQI
-328 ASGIDILVHLG
+328 VSGFDLFIHLG

-348 LEIMEVLGY
+348 LEISELDGLKNGEVQLNPIFCY
-357 EKGEIRLQPLFSFQ
+357 EE
-371 ETGSKDGKI
+371 E
-380 QGEWVKRSTLTR
+380 QGLVFKNHLKH
-392 TEKLMAAGYQ
+392 TEKLERAGISY
-402 PEGVCPGNNGKYS
+402 
-415 SGVSDRHAVLFKTVD
+415 
-430 DGSVF
+430 
-435 SSGNEVLRKD
+435 
-445 DPSGGGKREETF
+445 ETLLCETIL

>member
-19 WKSDDEEILE
+19 WESDDEEILE

-34 LLQEGSNYGLSLN
+34 LLQEGSNYSLSLN

-275 GKEALDMLQAFNT
+275 SEASELLQAVNV
-288 GHDGSIST
+288 GSEGSLST
-296 GHANS
+296 IHANS
-301 PDDMMSRLSTMVLMG
+301 CADMVSRLETLVLVHLNMP
-316 IKLPLEAVMRQI
+316 ITAIRRQI
-328 ASGIDILVHLG
+328 VSGFDLFIHLG

-348 LEIMEVLGY
+348 LEISELDGLKNGEVQLNPIFCY
-357 EKGEIRLQPLFSFQ
+357 EE
-371 ETGSKDGKI
+371 E
-380 QGEWVKRSTLTR
+380 QGLVFKNHLKH
-392 TEKLMAAGYQ
+392 TEKLERAGISY
-402 PEGVCPGNNGKYS
+402 
-415 SGVSDRHAVLFKTVD
+415 
-430 DGSVF
+430 
-435 SSGNEVLRKD
+435 
-445 DPSGGGKREETF
+445 ETLLCETIL

>member
-19 WKSDDEEILE
+19 WESDDEEILE

-126 PIVDARLE
+126 PIMDARLE

-275 GKEALDMLQAFNT
+275 SEASELLQAVNV
-288 GHDGSIST
+288 GSEGSLST
-296 GHANS
+296 IHANS
-301 PDDMMSRLSTMVLMG
+301 CADMVSRLETLVLVHLNMP
-316 IKLPLEAVMRQI
+316 ITAIRRQI
-328 ASGIDILVHLG
+328 VSGFDLFIHLG

-348 LEIMEVLGY
+348 LEISELDGLKNGEVQLNPIFCY
-357 EKGEIRLQPLFSFQ
+357 EE
-371 ETGSKDGKI
+371 E
-380 QGEWVKRSTLTR
+380 QGLVFKNHLKH
-392 TEKLMAAGYQ
+392 TEKLERAGISY
-402 PEGVCPGNNGKYS
+402 
-415 SGVSDRHAVLFKTVD
+415 
-430 DGSVF
+430 
-435 SSGNEVLRKD
+435 
-445 DPSGGGKREETF
+445 ETLLCETIL

>member
-19 WKSDDEEILE
+19 WESDDEEILE

-91 GHLITWNKTFTSSGK
+91 RHLITWNKTFTSSGK

-145 VSVDG
+145 ISVDG

-275 GKEALDMLQAFNT
+275 SEASELLQAVNV
-288 GHDGSIST
+288 GSEGSLST
-296 GHANS
+296 IHANS
-301 PDDMMSRLSTMVLMG
+301 CADMVSRLETLVLVHLNMP
-316 IKLPLEAVMRQI
+316 ITAIRRQI
-328 ASGIDILVHLG
+328 VSGFDLFIHLG

-348 LEIMEVLGY
+348 LEISELDGLKNGEVQLNPIFCY
-357 EKGEIRLQPLFSFQ
+357 EE
-371 ETGSKDGKI
+371 E
-380 QGEWVKRSTLTR
+380 QGLVFKNHLKH
-392 TEKLMAAGYQ
+392 TEKLERAGISY
-402 PEGVCPGNNGKYS
+402 
-415 SGVSDRHAVLFKTVD
+415 
-430 DGSVF
+430 
-435 SSGNEVLRKD
+435 
-445 DPSGGGKREETF
+445 ETLLCETIL